1 MLNASQVAAMRT
13 SELVAFYNH
22 HSIKPVSKFQ
32 DRATAE
38 RRVLELVASLPSDA
52 DYAATPSLASM
63 VAPNPLAIRPEAE
76 RVAVKSK
83 LYTSNAAPRTAE
95 TPFPVAP
102 EGAKE
107 LACPSC
113 GATHDQTYAGE
124 EGTAAGE
131 RMFCH
136 HCSTEY
142 HTDGRIFKRP
152 ASSLSRSAAIAASW
166 ANPEVAAARAT
177 RVEVVVEGMGA
188 FKSVPAAFRALNLPM
203 GRMIPFRLVIKAQG
217 EATFTMGDRE
227 YFFHSR
233 AAV

>member
-1 MLNASQVAAMRT
+1 MLTISQIAAMRT

-38 RRVLELVASLPSDA
+38 RRVLELAASLPSDD

-63 VAPNPLAIRPEAE
+63 IAPNPLAIRPEAE
-76 RVAVKSK
+76 RVAVKAK
-83 LYTSNAAPRTAE
+83 RATVAAPSAVE
-95 TPFPVAP
+95 TPFPLP
-102 EGAKE
+102 PSFSIK
-107 LACPSC
+107 CPSC
-113 GATHDQTYAGE
+113 GSTEDQTYADE

-142 HTDGRIFKRP
+142 HADGKIYKRP
-152 ASSLSRSAAIAASW
+152 VASVSRSAAIAASW

-233 AAV
+233 EAV